1 MPSIRIRVG
10 ASLDA
15 GALTIYQPL
24 EKAAEK
30 ARKNIDRSLNEAAKG
45 PEKVRKAAKSSGDA
59 LEHELEGMA
68 NKILKDEEKANR
80 ARLREAQKTAKARVA
95 AEKAAAKEIAK
106 AAAEAGRAVSE
117 GLHLSEGKGLG
128 RGFARFMS
136 QRGGAIGIGRRAA
149 ISVSR
154 GGALAYGLG
163 GRALSMAGGAA
174 EDYLRGLGLETS
186 FGAHAAHA
194 QDLSYQAQ
202 AITSAGY
209 IRGASGAQGIQQD
222 PKVILGELQAVGNA
236 TATSFNEVGDAL
248 RQFVAKTGDL
258 ETGRGIMMDLSK
270 LAKATNTDLVDM
282 AEASAEVSN
291 HLGNIPDKAG
301 SINAVMRVIAGQGKL
316 GALEIKDFAA
326 QMAKIAANA
335 GKFEGGAVKNIGELG
350 LLAQESK
357 LRGGSA
363 SSTQAATSVAAFARD
378 FAKGTT
384 LKHWTAAGLSPYTDK
399 SKSTLR
405 SPEELILEALKFSK
419 GNLPKLAQLFPNA
432 MSMRA
437 VQGFSAIYSETGGTE
452 KDKLEAV
459 HQEFE
464 RLRHATLTQAE
475 ITRAFGEA
483 MDTGKSRVQLANNR
497 LQEMAGKI
505 NEAALPALAALA
517 PAIEALIQP
526 AAGLAKTLANFL
538 GINPDADDEAKKKRR
553 NVEMLGAA
561 RAELDAALHQAPK
574 LVRGEHGATFQA
586 PSIDQSHVKV
596 VEDYKSQLAGDIAVA
611 AGKVDAEKKAYED
624 AQAQEAAL
632 GASDETGAAAQVTR
646 DAKAKLDAD
655 TANLNEMKVQQN
667 KTNQILSDIHTALI
681 SGRVVFATP
690 APPVRADHSG
700 TADAD
705 SDSDHP

>member
-1 MPSIRIRVG
+1 MPSIKIRVG

-30 ARKNIDRSLNEAAKG
+30 ARKNIDRSLNEASKG
-45 PEKVRKAAKSSGDA
+45 TKKLERQAKSDA
-59 LEHELEGMA
+59 DKLEHELESMA
-68 NKILKDEEKANR
+68 NEMLRAEEKALDKR
-80 ARLREAQKTAKARVA
+80 TKLALREAKKRVQ
-95 AEKAAAKEIAK
+95 AEKAAAREIAK

-117 GLHLSEGKGLG
+117 GMHLAEGRGFG
-128 RGFARFMS
+128 RGFARFLS

-163 GRALSMAGGAA
+163 GRALSMAGDFAA
-174 EDYLRGLGLETS
+174 DYLHGLGLETS
-186 FGAHAAHA
+186 IGAHAAKA
-194 QDLSYQAQ
+194 QDLTYQAQ

-301 SINAVMRVIAGQGKL
+301 AINAVMRVIAGQGKL

-326 QMAKIAANA
+326 QMAKVAANA
-335 GKFEGGAVKNIGELG
+335 GKFEGGAQRNIGELG

-363 SSTQAATSVAAFARD
+363 SATQAATSVAAFARD

-399 SKSTLR
+399 TKSTLR
-405 SPEELILEALKFSK
+405 SPEELVAEALNYSK
-419 GNLPKLAQLFPNA
+419 GDLTKLAQLFPNA

-437 VQGFSAIYSETGGTE
+437 VQGFSAIYTEAGGTHE
-452 KDKLEAV
+452 DKLRAV
-459 HQEFE
+459 HEEFE

-483 MDTGKSRVQLANNR
+483 MDTGKSRIQLANNR

-517 PAIEALIQP
+517 PAIEALIVP
-526 AAGLAKTLANFL
+526 AAGLAKTLAKFL
-538 GINPDADDEAKKKRR
+538 GIDTAADDEAKKKRR
-553 NVEMLGAA
+553 NTETLGAA
-561 RAELDAALHQAPK
+561 RAELEAALQQQPK
-574 LVRGEHGATFQA
+574 LVKGEHGATFQA
-586 PSIDQSHVKV
+586 PTIDKSHVGV
-596 VEDYKSQLAGDIAVA
+596 VESYRDELAGNIAVA
-611 AGKVDAEKKAYED
+611 AGKVEQDKKAYEE
-624 AQAQEAAL
+624 AKASEAAL
-632 GASDETGAAAQVTR
+632 GAADETGAGAQVTR

-681 SGRVVFATP
+681 SGRVVFAAPT
-690 APPVRADHSG
+690 PPVRADHSG
-700 TADAD
+700 TADSD